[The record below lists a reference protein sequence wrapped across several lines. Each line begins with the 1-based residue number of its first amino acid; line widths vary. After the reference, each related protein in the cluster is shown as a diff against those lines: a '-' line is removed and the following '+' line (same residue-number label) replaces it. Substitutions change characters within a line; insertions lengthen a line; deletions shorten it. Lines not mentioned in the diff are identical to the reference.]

1 MQEKNLLVLTN
12 IPNIENAL
20 TERYGAGQGA
30 AIFEVAVQKLQRLI
44 EETDDFCDEGIRRHF
59 NSNMLPVIAVYK
71 AMLDAG
77 IPSAEAKE
85 LVGDE
90 LHATIAVKSERYKKL
105 GRLPFAYQLFRL
117 FCPAVLKKDYP
128 EIGWKTKWLLRN
140 GKGLAFDY
148 YSCIYVQTT
157 KALGCP
163 EICELFCQNDDI
175 SFGALAPRIVFGRTK
190 TLANGDDCC
199 DFQFLNGRR
208 L

>member
-1 MQEKNLLVLTN
+1 MQEKNLFALTN
-12 IPNIENAL
+12 IPNIKDAL
-20 TERYGAGQGA
+20 NNRYGAEHGA
-30 AIFEVAVQKLQRLI
+30 AIFEAATQNLQQLKG
-44 EETDDFCDEGIRRHF
+44 EADDLGDEAIRHHF
-59 NSNMLPVIAVYK
+59 NSNMLPVIAAYK
-71 AMLDAG
+71 AILYAG

-85 LVGDE
+85 SVGNE
-90 LHATIAVKSERYKKL
+90 LHATIAVKSGRYKKL

-128 EIGWKTKWLLRN
+128 EVGWKTEWLLRS
-140 GKGLAFDY
+140 GKGLAFNY
-148 YSCIYVQTT
+148 HSCIYVQTT

-175 SFGALAPRIVFGRTK
+175 SFGALAPRIIFRRTK

-199 DFQFLNGRR
+199 DFQFLNGHR